1 MTGIRESELA
11 ALRKIAEDLAKGR
24 GERVTTGHLL
34 AAIASNAGSAAEL
47 LKERRLDAE
56 VLLKAARV
64 LTDDHADAV
73 SRAFQRTRELAAR
86 SPSREA
92 GGIHLLFAL
101 CQERTTAAYRAIT
114 QCGSDVTKL
123 RTAAMQQA
131 MGIIGPRRTTSATQL
146 SLPPSSTKALAPQPA
161 SPPAHRT
168 ILSSASPTASPPTS
182 SPRPRRHRH
191 GGHVPADN
199 GVSGRPDRPA
209 PGRTDSN
216 PPGRPD
222 GAVPARTDSPMHG
235 KARSTH
241 AGATTSR
248 FELDPKRFPTLAAIG
263 RNLTAAAARGELDP
277 VLGREAEIDRT
288 LDVLAKRQGN
298 CPCLVG
304 PAGVGKTSV
313 VRGLAQRIAGADG
326 SGAASLDDRIV
337 IEIDAAGLLAGT
349 GVRGALA
356 ERMAQIKAEVARSEG
371 RVVLF
376 FDEIHAVLTA
386 DEEAAAELKVSLG
399 RSELACIGATTVE
412 DYKRVILADA
422 ALARRL
428 TPIEVA
434 ELAPDEAVLALER
447 VAPAFERHHQVR
459 FAPDAIAAAVVWSA
473 RYMPDRALPDKAVS
487 VLDLA
492 GARAR
497 RRGASEL
504 GREQVAEVVSEAS
517 GVPIERLLETDGSR
531 MLRLE
536 QLMGA
541 RIVGHGEALARI
553 ARVLRRNAS
562 GFRSRRPIGSFL
574 LLGPTGVGKTE
585 TAKAIAEC
593 LFHSPHAMTRLDF
606 SEYAE
611 AHAIARLVGA
621 PPGYIGH
628 DGGGQL
634 TEAVRKRPYQVLL
647 LDEIE
652 KAHRDVLEAFLQVF
666 DEGHLTDG
674 RGRTVDFT
682 NVVIAMTSNLGSDTA
697 QPIARGRI
705 GFGDRAPSRGDRE
718 SDYAEAVCAAA
729 RAGLPPELYNRIDE
743 VLAFAPLGRADV
755 AEVAR
760 RMLRALGEDLE
771 GARGISLDVS
781 EAAIEALLDGGGF
794 DVELGARPMRRA
806 IGRLVEAPIAEMI
819 LRGELDRG
827 DVALIDVEDGRVAVD
842 AVRRRARGAARAS
855 A

>member
-11 ALRKIAEDLAKGR
+11 TLRKIAEDLAKGR

-64 LTDDHADAV
+64 LTDDHSDAV

-86 SPSREA
+86 SPSRDA

-131 MGIIGPRRTTSATQL
+131 MGIIGPRRVPGATQL
-146 SLPPSSTKALAPQPA
+146 TLPPSSTKALAPQPA
-161 SPPAHRT
+161 APLSHRPTVAPAIAPASSPPPA
-168 ILSSASPTASPPTS
+168 
-182 SPRPRRHRH
+182 PRPRRQRH
-191 GGHVPADN
+191 ASPAA
-199 GVSGRPDRPA
+199 PA
-209 PGRTDSN
+209 AS
-216 PPGRPD
+216 
-222 GAVPARTDSPMHG
+222 S
-235 KARSTH
+235 S
-241 AGATTSR
+241 SR
-248 FELDPKRFPTLAAIG
+248 FELDPKRYPTLTSIG

-277 VLGREAEIDRT
+277 VLGREAEIDRM

-313 VRGLAQRIAGADG
+313 VRGLAQRIAGEGDPN
-326 SGAASLDDRIV
+326 GAASLEDRIV
-337 IEIDAAGLLAGT
+337 VEIDAAGLLAGT

-356 ERMAQIKAEVARSEG
+356 ERMAAIKAEVARSEG
-371 RVVLF
+371 RIILF
-376 FDEIHAVLTA
+376 FDELHAILTA

-399 RSELACIGATTVE
+399 RSELACIGATTID
-412 DYKRVILADA
+412 DYKRVVLADA

-428 TPIEVA
+428 TAIEVA

-459 FAPDAIAAAVVWSA
+459 FAPEAIAAAVVWSA

-497 RRGASEL
+497 RRGESEL

-541 RIVGHGEALARI
+541 RIVGHSDALGRI

-697 QPIARGRI
+697 QPVTRGRI
-705 GFGDRAPSRGDRE
+705 GFGDRSAARGERDNA
-718 SDYAEAVCAAA
+718 DYAEAVCAAA

-771 GARGISLDVS
+771 SARGISLDVS
-781 EAAIEALLDGGGF
+781 ESAIEALLDGGGF

-827 DVALIDVEDGRVAVD
+827 DVALIDAEAGRVAVD
-842 AVRRRARGAARAS
+842 AVRRKARSVTTRAS

>member
-1 MTGIRESELA
+1 MTATRESELA

-34 AAIASNAGSAAEL
+34 AAIASNAGGAAEL

-56 VLLKAARV
+56 VLLKAARI

-86 SPSREA
+86 SPSRDA

-123 RTAAMQQA
+123 RTAAMQLA
-131 MGIIGPRRTTSATQL
+131 MGIVGPRRIAPATQL
-146 SLPPSSTKALAPQPA
+146 SLPPTAARSLAPQIAPQPA
-161 SPPAHRT
+161 RPQPVARTAPAPAIGPRT
-168 ILSSASPTASPPTS
+168 K
-182 SPRPRRHRH
+182 RHRH
-191 GGHVPADN
+191 
-199 GVSGRPDRPA
+199 PA
-209 PGRTDSN
+209 PNAHAHARQGS
-216 PPGRPD
+216 
-222 GAVPARTDSPMHG
+222 GAHPAAPTTSTG
-235 KARSTH
+235 ARSQE
-241 AGATTSR
+241 R
-248 FELDPKRFPTLAAIG
+248 LELDPKRFPTLAAIG

-288 LDVLAKRQGN
+288 LDVLAKRHGN

-304 PAGVGKTSV
+304 SAGVGKTSV
-313 VRGLAQRIAGADG
+313 VHGLAQRIADG
-326 SGAASLDDRIV
+326 LDDRIIV
-337 IEIDAAGLLAGT
+337 EIDAASLLAGT

-356 ERMAQIKAEVARSEG
+356 ERMAQIKSEVAHSEG
-371 RVVLF
+371 RVILF
-376 FDEIHAVLTA
+376 FDELHSVLTA
-386 DEEAAAELKVSLG
+386 DDEATAELKVALG
-399 RSELACIGATTVE
+399 RGELACIGATTIE
-412 DYKRVILADA
+412 DYKRVVLSDA
-422 ALARRL
+422 GLSRRL
-428 TPIEVA
+428 TAIEVA

-447 VAPAFERHHQVR
+447 VAPAFERHHGVR
-459 FAPDAIAAAVVWSA
+459 FSPDAIAAAVVWSA

-497 RRGASEL
+497 RRGENEL
-504 GREQVAEVVSEAS
+504 GREQVAEVVSETC
-517 GVPIERLLETDGSR
+517 GVPVERLLETDGAR

-541 RIVGHGEALARI
+541 RIVGHRDALGRI

-682 NVVIAMTSNLGSDTA
+682 NVVIAMTSNLGADVARPSK
-697 QPIARGRI
+697 RGRI
-705 GFGDRAPSRGDRE
+705 GFGEGDGARAERDARE
-718 SDYAEAVCAAA
+718 YDEALCGAA

-771 GARGISLDVS
+771 AARGISLDVS
-781 EAAIEALLDGGGF
+781 EGAVEALLDEGGF
-794 DVELGARPMRRA
+794 DAELGARPMRRA

-819 LRGELDRG
+819 LKGELDRG
-827 DVALIDVEDGRVAVD
+827 DVALIDVEAGRVAVD
-842 AVRRRARGAARAS
+842 AVRRSARRAS

>member
-1 MTGIRESELA
+1 MTGTRETELA
-11 ALRKIAEDLAKGR
+11 ALRKAAEDLAKGR

-34 AAIASNAGSAAEL
+34 AAIASNAGGAAEL
-47 LKERRLDAE
+47 LKERRLDAD

-86 SPSREA
+86 SPSRDA
-92 GGIHLLFAL
+92 TGIHLLFAL

-114 QCGSDVTKL
+114 QCGSDVAKL
-123 RTAAMQQA
+123 RMAAMQLA
-131 MGIIGPRRTTSATQL
+131 MGIVGPRRPAATQL
-146 SLPPSSTKALAPQPA
+146 SLPPNATKALAPQAAPPTSRTAPA
-161 SPPAHRT
+161 PTVGPRSRRHRHAAPSPGPGSGHR
-168 ILSSASPTASPPTS
+168 ADAQPTASPRS
-182 SPRPRRHRH
+182 SPSSPSAATPARPSP
-191 GGHVPADN
+191 GA
-199 GVSGRPDRPA
+199 PA
-209 PGRTDSN
+209 PSS
-216 PPGRPD
+216 RPS
-222 GAVPARTDSPMHG
+222 GG
-235 KARSTH
+235 ARSQE
-241 AGATTSR
+241 GP
-248 FELDPKRFPTLAAIG
+248 ELDPKRFPTLSSIG

-288 LDVLAKRQGN
+288 LDVLAKRLGN

-313 VRGLAQRIAGADG
+313 VHGLAQRIADG
-326 SGAASLDDRIV
+326 LDDRVIV
-337 IEIDAAGLLAGT
+337 EIDAAGLLAGT

-356 ERMAQIKAEVARSEG
+356 ERMAQIRAEVAQSGG

-376 FDEIHAVLTA
+376 LDELHAVLTA
-386 DEEAAAELKVSLG
+386 DDEATAELKVSIG
-399 RSELACIGATTVE
+399 RGELACIGATTIE
-412 DYKRVILADA
+412 DYKRVVLADA
-422 ALARRL
+422 ALSRRL
-428 TPIEVA
+428 TAIEVA

-447 VAPAFERHHQVR
+447 VAPAFERHHGVR
-459 FAPDAIAAAVVWSA
+459 FGGEAIAAAVAWSA
-473 RYMPDRALPDKAVS
+473 RYMPDRALPDKAVGI
-487 VLDLA
+487 LDLA
-492 GARAR
+492 GARAK
-497 RRGASEL
+497 RRGEHEL
-504 GREQVAEVVSEAS
+504 GRQQVAEVVSETT
-517 GVPIERLLETDGSR
+517 GVPVDRLLDADGAR

-536 QLMGA
+536 QLMGD
-541 RIVGHGEALARI
+541 RIVGHREALVRI

-611 AHAIARLVGA
+611 SHAIARLVGA
-621 PPGYIGH
+621 PPGYVGH

-666 DEGHLTDG
+666 DEGHMTDG
-674 RGRTVDFT
+674 RGRTVNFT
-682 NVVIAMTSNLGSDTA
+682 NVVIAMTSNLGADVA
-697 QPIARGRI
+697 RPAKRGRI
-705 GFGDRAPSRGDRE
+705 GFGDSNGARAERE
-718 SDYAEAVCAAA
+718 YDEALCAAA

-760 RMLRALGEDLE
+760 RMLRAFGEDLE
-771 GARGISLDVS
+771 AARGISLDVS
-781 EAAIEALLDGGGF
+781 EGAVEALLDAGGF
-794 DVELGARPMRRA
+794 DAELGARPMRRA

-819 LRGELDRG
+819 LKGDLDRG
-827 DVALIDVEDGRVAVD
+827 DVALIEVEGGRIAVD
-842 AVRRRARGAARAS
+842 AIHRPRRVHAS

>member
-1 MTGIRESELA
+1 MTGTRETELA

-24 GERVTTGHLL
+24 GERVSTGHLL
-34 AAIASNAGSAAEL
+34 AAIASNAGGAAEL
-47 LKERRLDAE
+47 LRERRLDAE

-73 SRAFQRTRELAAR
+73 PRAFQRTRELAAR
-86 SPSREA
+86 SPSRDA
-92 GGIHLLFAL
+92 TGIHLLFAL

-123 RTAAMQQA
+123 RTAAMQLA
-131 MGIIGPRRTTSATQL
+131 MGIVGPRRARPATQL
-146 SLPPSSTKALAPQPA
+146 SLPPTATKALAPQAASTPA
-161 SPPAHRT
+161 ARTAPAPAVGPRT
-168 ILSSASPTASPPTS
+168 
-182 SPRPRRHRH
+182 RRHRH
-191 GGHVPADN
+191 
-199 GVSGRPDRPA
+199 PA
-209 PGRTDSN
+209 PTAVAPKAASSAPSAGAPIAN
-216 PPGRPD
+216 PRPSPGTP
-222 GAVPARTDSPMHG
+222 PSARTS
-235 KARSTH
+235 
-241 AGATTSR
+241 AGAR
-248 FELDPKRFPTLAAIG
+248 ALERLELDAKRFPTLCSIG

-288 LDVLAKRQGN
+288 LDVLAKRHGN

-313 VRGLAQRIAGADG
+313 VHGLAQRIADG
-326 SGAASLDDRIV
+326 TGDRV
-337 IEIDAAGLLAGT
+337 VVEIDAAGLLAGT

-356 ERMAQIKAEVARSEG
+356 ERMAQIRAEVGQSDG

-376 FDEIHAVLTA
+376 FDELHAVLTA
-386 DEEAAAELKVSLG
+386 DDEATAELKVSLG
-399 RSELACIGATTVE
+399 RGELACIGATTVE
-412 DYKRVILADA
+412 DYKRVVLADA
-422 ALARRL
+422 ALSRRL
-428 TPIEVA
+428 TAIEVA
-434 ELAPDEAVLALER
+434 ELSPDEAVLALER
-447 VAPAFERHHQVR
+447 VAPAFERHHGVR
-459 FAPDAIAAAVVWSA
+459 FSDDAIAAAVAWSA

-492 GARAR
+492 GARAK
-497 RRGASEL
+497 RRGEREL
-504 GREQVAEVVSEAS
+504 GREQVAEVVSETT
-517 GVPIERLLETDGSR
+517 GVPVERLLDADGAR

-536 QLMGA
+536 ELMGD
-541 RIVGHGEALARI
+541 RIVGHREALGRI

-682 NVVIAMTSNLGSDTA
+682 NVVIAMTSNLGADVTRRSG
-697 QPIARGRI
+697 RGRI
-705 GFGDRAPSRGDRE
+705 GFGE
-718 SDYAEAVCAAA
+718 SDGARAERDAREYEEALCAAA

-743 VLAFAPLGRADV
+743 VLAYAPLGRADV

-771 GARGISLDVS
+771 ASRGISLDVS
-781 EAAIEALLDGGGF
+781 EGAVLALLDEGGF
-794 DVELGARPMRRA
+794 DAELGARPMRRA

-819 LRGELDRG
+819 LKGELDRG
-827 DVALIDVEDGRVAVD
+827 DVALLDVEQGRIAVD
-842 AVRRRARGAARAS
+842 AVRRPRGVRAS

>member
-1 MTGIRESELA
+1 MTGTRETELT

-34 AAIASNAGSAAEL
+34 AAIASSAGGAAEL

-64 LTDDHADAV
+64 LTDDHTDAV

-86 SPSREA
+86 SPSRDA

-114 QCGSDVTKL
+114 QCGSDVGKL
-123 RTAAMQQA
+123 RTAAMQLA
-131 MGIIGPRRTTSATQL
+131 MGLIGPRRPASATQL
-146 SLPPSSTKALAPQPA
+146 SLPPTATRALAPQATPPGTARTGPA
-161 SPPAHRT
+161 SA
-168 ILSSASPTASPPTS
+168 IG
-182 SPRPRRHRH
+182 PRPRRHRH
-191 GGHVPADN
+191 
-199 GVSGRPDRPA
+199 PA
-209 PGRTDSN
+209 PSSGAPVGPATSSPPASRRTSPLT
-216 PPGRPD
+216 PPAASPRQSPVAASP
-222 GAVPARTDSPMHG
+222 GAATSPHE
-235 KARSTH
+235 RLD
-241 AGATTSR
+241 
-248 FELDPKRFPTLAAIG
+248 LDPKRFPTLSAIG

-277 VLGREAEIDRT
+277 VLGREAEIDRM
-288 LDVLAKRQGN
+288 LDVLAKRHGN

-313 VRGLAQRIAGADG
+313 AHGLAQRIAEG
-326 SGAASLDDRIV
+326 LDDRIIV
-337 IEIDAAGLLAGT
+337 EIDAAGLLAGT

-356 ERMAQIKAEVARSEG
+356 ERVAQIRAEVAQARG
-371 RVVLF
+371 RIILF
-376 FDEIHAVLTA
+376 FDELHAVLTA
-386 DEEAAAELKVSLG
+386 DDEATAEIKVSLG
-399 RSELACIGATTVE
+399 RGELACIGATTIE
-412 DYKRVILADA
+412 DYRRVVLADA

-428 TPIEVA
+428 TAIEVA
-434 ELAPDEAVLALER
+434 ELAPDEAILALER
-447 VAPAFERHHQVR
+447 VAPAFERHHGVR
-459 FAPDAIAAAVVWSA
+459 FGSEAIAAAVAWSA
-473 RYMPDRALPDKAVS
+473 RYMPDRALPDKAVGL
-487 VLDLA
+487 LDLA

-497 RRGASEL
+497 RRGEREL
-504 GREQVAEVVSEAS
+504 GREQVAEVVSETS
-517 GVPIERLLETDGSR
+517 GVPVERLLDADGAR

-536 QLMGA
+536 ELMGQ
-541 RIVGHGEALARI
+541 RIVGHREALERI

-682 NVVIAMTSNLGSDTA
+682 NVVIAMTSNLGADVARGSK
-697 QPIARGRI
+697 RGRI
-705 GFGDRAPSRGDRE
+705 GFGE
-718 SDYAEAVCAAA
+718 SDAARAQRDAREYDEALCASA

-771 GARGISLDVS
+771 AARGISLDVS
-781 EAAIEALLDGGGF
+781 EGALEALLDEGGF
-794 DVELGARPMRRA
+794 DPELGARPMRRA

-819 LRGELDRG
+819 LKGELYRG
-827 DVALIDVEDGRVAVD
+827 DVALIDVEEGRVAVD
-842 AVRRRARGAARAS
+842 AVRRRGVRAS